1 VEKLNSVNATTLN
14 IAGNGIY
21 TMRDAGW
28 NQEEVDVMTYRVL
41 KGIVESPNLINKIV
55 SIRSGG
61 QTGFDEAGAK
71 AGIKLGIPTTILAP
85 KGWKFRNESG
95 TDISNE
101 QAFKARFASTQPS
114 INITLI
120 ALTNSQRFTRKSVE
134 NDSEYMYL
142 FTDNA
147 KRTSGSN
154 LIPDES
160 RYSAVYG
167 QGNKYPT
174 TTQAVIRG
182 LDNAF
187 PITTMVDDKRTQWTD
202 DKFEEFKQEIDSEIA
217 MIKGSI
223 SNFKGIKFS
232 AEMPFGKGAISNMK
246 NTAPNIWNYL
256 NSKLAELGIDNTGDI
271 PVSTQPSTTN
281 NLEDTEFE
289 VTKCRED

>member
-1 VEKLNSVNATTLN
+1 MKTFPDFTKEPTEESKITNGDNLAKAKTYAQESSNDAPEPDFGSFDEEFIIAKKIEEKKAKTGIAPKKITTQPSTSFKIDFQEEPTSGYRNRTIKNASADATIALAYDFTSAGEKLTKSSVLNQNKKYIPLSIPRKTETSDVNNAPIKTIVDSVVEKLNSVNATTLN

-114 INITLI
+114 
-120 ALTNSQRFTRKSVE
+120 
-134 NDSEYMYL
+134 
-142 FTDNA
+142 
-147 KRTSGSN
+147 
-154 LIPDES
+154 
-160 RYSAVYG
+160 
-167 QGNKYPT
+167 
-174 TTQAVIRG
+174 
-182 LDNAF
+182 
-187 PITTMVDDKRTQWTD
+187 
-202 DKFEEFKQEIDSEIA
+202 
-217 MIKGSI
+217 MI
-223 SNFKGIKFS
+223 
-232 AEMPFGKGAISNMK
+232 
-246 NTAPNIWNYL
+246 
-256 NSKLAELGIDNTGDI
+256 
-271 PVSTQPSTTN
+271 N
-281 NLEDTEFE
+281 NLEGTEFE